1 MGYGKLQDESEQTM
15 RVFHKTI
22 ILALMIGAIYAQTPG
37 TQSTVNAETSA
48 QLAEGKQTVAIL
60 DFEGRGISQMEAAT
74 LTDRLMSEMVSTNA
88 VIMVERNQMN
98 EILEEQ
104 GLQQAGCT
112 SAECAAEVGAL
123 LGVQN
128 MVSGS
133 FGKLGNTYTVDA
145 KMFSVETGATIRSS
159 SKTHKGEV
167 DGLLTIIEIVAWELV
182 GLQAPADLLAKVGG
196 GPAAVAEAPKEPR
209 KPMSKG
215 MKRLLWATILLGGGG
230 YGAYAAGLFDPV
242 PVPLPEPPTLPEG

>member
-1 MGYGKLQDESEQTM
+1 M
-15 RVFHKTI
+15 RVLYRS
-22 ILALMIGAIYAQTPG
+22 ILCLSVFSIVWGQTPG
-37 TQSTVNAETSA
+37 TQTTLNAETAA

-60 DFEGRGISQMEAAT
+60 DFEGRGINQMEAAT

-98 EILEEQ
+98 EILQEQ

-112 SAECAAEVGAL
+112 SSECAAEVGAL

-128 MVSGS
+128 MVSGA

-159 SKTHKGEV
+159 SKTHKGDV
-167 DGLLTIIEIVAWELV
+167 DGLLVIIEIVAWELV
-182 GLQAPADLLAKVGG
+182 GLQAPADLLARVESGDQVVAA
-196 GPAAVAEAPKEPR
+196 PAAPK

-215 MKRLLWATILLGGGG
+215 AKRLMWTVLLLGGGLG
-230 YGAYAAGLFDPV
+230 GAYAAGVFDTP
-242 PVPLPEPPTLPEG
+242 PVPLPELPTLPGG

>member
-1 MGYGKLQDESEQTM
+1 M
-15 RVFHKTI
+15 RVFYRS
-22 ILALMIGAIYAQTPG
+22 ILFISLFSIVWGQET
-37 TQSTVNAETSA
+37 TLNAETAA

-60 DFEGRGISQMEAAT
+60 DFEGRGINQMEAAT
-74 LTDRLMSEMVSTNA
+74 LTDRLMSEMVATNA

-98 EILEEQ
+98 EILQEQ
-104 GLQQAGCT
+104 GLQESGCT
-112 SAECAAEVGAL
+112 SSECAAEVGAL

-159 SKTHKGEV
+159 SKTHKGDV
-167 DGLLTIIEIVAWELV
+167 DGLLVIIEIVAWELV
-182 GLQAPADLLAKVGG
+182 GLQAPAELLARVGADDVV
-196 GPAAVAEAPKEPR
+196 AAPGAPR

-215 MKRLLWATILLGGGG
+215 AKRLMWTVLLLGGGLG
-230 YGAYAAGLFDPV
+230 GAYAAGVFDTP
-242 PVPLPEPPTLPEG
+242 PVPLPDPPILPGG

>member
-1 MGYGKLQDESEQTM
+1 MKILK
-15 RVFHKTI
+15 KTTI
-22 ILALMIGAIYAQTPG
+22 WFVVLSIAYSQASG
-37 TQSTVNAETSA
+37 TQSVLNAETSA
-48 QLAEGKQTVAIL
+48 MLAEGKQTVAIL

-74 LTDRLMSEMVSTNA
+74 LTDRLMSEMVSTDA
-88 VIMVERNQMN
+88 IIMVERNQMN

-145 KMFSVETGATIRSS
+145 KIFSVETGATIRSS

-196 GPAAVAEAPKEPR
+196 PATIADAPKKVK

-215 MKRLLWATILLGGGG
+215 AKRTMWTVLILGGGLG
-230 YGAYAAGLFDPV
+230 GAYAAGLYLIQYRYPCLNLQHCRRV
-242 PVPLPEPPTLPEG
+242 KP

>member
-1 MGYGKLQDESEQTM
+1 M
-15 RVFHKTI
+15 RVFYRSI
-22 ILALMIGAIYAQTPG
+22 FFILLFSIVWGQET
-37 TQSTVNAETSA
+37 TLNAETAA

-60 DFEGRGISQMEAAT
+60 DFEGRGINQMEAAT
-74 LTDRLMSEMVSTNA
+74 LTDRLMSEMVATNA

-98 EILEEQ
+98 EILQEQ
-104 GLQQAGCT
+104 GLQQSGCT
-112 SAECAAEVGAL
+112 SSECAAEVGAL

-159 SKTHKGEV
+159 SKTHKGDV
-167 DGLLTIIEIVAWELV
+167 DGLLVIIEIVAWELV
-182 GLQAPADLLAKVGG
+182 GLQAPAELLARVGG
-196 GPAAVAEAPKEPR
+196 DNVVAAPAAPK

-215 MKRLLWATILLGGGG
+215 AKRLMWTVLLLGGGLG
-230 YGAYAAGLFDPV
+230 GAYAAGVFDTP
-242 PVPLPEPPTLPEG
+242 PVPLPEPPTLPGS